1 MIQIDGSQGEG
12 GGQILRTSLGLSMV
26 TGRPFRIDNI
36 RSGRKKPGLMRQHLT
51 CVNAAVEVCGA
62 KVKGNALGSTE
73 LEFIPGSVTP
83 GNYHFSV
90 GTAGSATLVCQTVLP
105 ALMVADAP
113 SHLTLEGGT
122 HNPFAPPFDFME
134 RVFAPVVEK
143 MGPQI
148 DLILHSYGF
157 YPAGGGKFNIK
168 IQPQTLTPIE
178 LMTRGEKISRQGE
191 ALFSHLPKEVAARE
205 LKVIGNRMQL
215 EENDLH
221 LRQISQSPGPGN
233 MVAVTIESEHVTEVF
248 SAFGEKGVRA
258 ERVAERVCRQALKY
272 LSADVPVGI
281 HLADQL
287 LIPMA
292 LAGGGRF
299 RTLTPDLHTSTN
311 IEVIQK
317 FVDIPI
323 DVKQESDAVW
333 EIIVGPCKAGS
344 KC

>member
-1 MIQIDGSQGEG
+1 MISIDGSQGEG
-12 GGQILRTSLGLSMV
+12 GGQVLRTSLGLSMV

-51 CVNAAVEVCGA
+51 CVNAAMEVCGA
-62 KVKGNALGSTE
+62 QVKGNALGSTE
-73 LEFIPGSVTP
+73 LEFIPGAVTP

-105 ALMVADAP
+105 ALIVADAP
-113 SHLTLEGGT
+113 SNLTLEGGT
-122 HNPFAPPFDFME
+122 HNPFAPPFDFLE

-143 MGPQI
+143 MGPKI

-157 YPAGGGKFNIK
+157 YPAGGGKFNIR
-168 IQPQTLTPIE
+168 IQPQALTAIE
-178 LMTRGEKISRQGE
+178 LMARGEKISRQGE
-191 ALFSHLPKEVAARE
+191 AFFSHLPKEVAARE
-205 LKVIGNRMQL
+205 LKVIGKKMQL

-233 MVAVTIESEHVTEVF
+233 MVAITLKSEHVTEVF
-248 SAFGEKGVRA
+248 TEFGQKGVRA
-258 ERVAERVCRQALKY
+258 ERVAERACRQALEY
-272 LSADVPVGI
+272 LSANVPVGI

-299 RTLTPDLHTSTN
+299 RTLKPDPHTWTN

-317 FVDIPI
+317 FIEIPI
-323 DVKQESDAVW
+323 EVKQASDDVW
-333 EIIVGPCKAGS
+333 DILVGG
-344 KC
+344 